1 MPLESAGI
9 FILIAVTI
17 LLIVALILR
26 PGLSDAVSGKILSF
40 VALFILPVTLALAG
54 FDQHMEQSKSTQFC
68 LSCHVME
75 KHGRSVLIDDQNY
88 IVAAHYQ
95 NRRIPREQLCYTC
108 HTHYAMFGGLQS
120 KLNGLRHLWVN
131 YVSPIAEEKIELYEP
146 YQNRECLHCHDGARS
161 FEESEPHNIMLE
173 ELKSNETSCLGC
185 HNLVHG
191 LDDLDKATWHPGD
204 KG

>member
-1 MPLESAGI
+1 MPLQSAGI
-9 FILIAVTI
+9 FILIGVTV

-68 LSCHVME
+68 LSCHVMA
-75 KHGRSVLIDDQNY
+75 KHGRSLEVDDQDY
-88 IVAAHYQ
+88 IVAAHFQ
-95 NRRIPREQLCYTC
+95 NRRIPREEACYTC
-108 HTHYAMFGGLQS
+108 HTHYAMFGGVQA

-131 YVSPIAEEKIELYEP
+131 YVSPVEEGDIELYEP

-161 FEESEPHNIMLE
+161 FEESEPHDIMLE
-173 ELKSNETSCLGC
+173 ALKANETSCLDC
-185 HNLVHG
+185 HNSVH
-191 LDDLDKATWHPGD
+191 DLRADKMWQPG
-204 KG
+204 GEG